1 MKHLNSKQFLID
13 LKSKLYLLILIF
25 FIPLSVFNQ
34 TKPNFSLKILGV
46 VQDGGL
52 PHLGSNKLCCE
63 NYEKRRYVTS
73 IMLIN
78 NENNESYLFDASPD
92 INEQL
97 NFMGD
102 RIKKDLKGIFL
113 THAHIGHYTGLMY
126 FGREALNSKSIN
138 VYAMPRMKKFLEN
151 NGPWSQLVSLKNISI
166 KEINNNS
173 KFSIDPNV
181 IIQPIEVPHRAEFS
195 ETVGYKIY
203 GPNKTAL
210 FIPDIDK
217 WYLWETSIVDEIM
230 KVDYALIDAT
240 FYDSK
245 EINYRDISEIPHP
258 FVIESMELF
267 DELDTNEKNK
277 IYFIHLNHTNPLLD
291 KNSDEYKYVIAKG
304 YNIAEEGIKLE
315 L

>member
-1 MKHLNSKQFLID
+1 LKNSIYF
-13 LKSKLYLLILIF
+13 ILVIF
-25 FIPLSVFNQ
+25 FIPLVAFNQ
-34 TKPNFSLKILGV
+34 DNSTYSLKILGV

-63 NYEKRRYVTS
+63 NIEEKRYVTS

-102 RIKKDLKGIFL
+102 RIKKDLKGVFL

-138 VYAMPRMKKFLEN
+138 VYAMPRMKKFLEQ
-151 NGPWSQLVSLKNISI
+151 NGPWSQLVSLENISI
-166 KEINNNS
+166 NQINSTS
-173 KFSIDPNV
+173 KIAIDQNV
-181 IIQPIEVPHRAEFS
+181 TIQPIEVPHRAEFS

-203 GPNKTAL
+203 GPNKTVL

-217 WYLWETSIVDEIM
+217 WYLWEKSIIDEI
-230 KVDYALIDAT
+230 KQVDYALIDAT

-245 EINYRDISEIPHP
+245 EVNYRDLSEIPHP
-258 FVIESMELF
+258 FVVESMELF
-267 DELDTNEKNK
+267 DSIKDEEKNK
-277 IYFIHLNHTNPLLD
+277 IFFIHLNHTNPLLNKD
-291 KNSDEYKYVIAKG
+291 SDQYKFVKSQG
-304 YNIAEEGIKLE
+304 YNVAKEGMKLK

>member
-1 MKHLNSKQFLID
+1 M
-13 LKSKLYLLILIF
+13 
-25 FIPLSVFNQ
+25 
-34 TKPNFSLKILGV
+34 GV

-52 PHLGSNKLCCE
+52 PHLGSNKLFCE
-63 NYEKRRYVTS
+63 NIEEKRYVTS

-102 RIKKDLKGIFL
+102 RIKKDLKGVFL

-138 VYAMPRMKKFLEN
+138 VYAMPRMKKFLEQ
-151 NGPWSQLVSLKNISI
+151 NGPWSQLVSLENISI
-166 KEINNNS
+166 NQINSTS
-173 KFSIDPNV
+173 KIAIDQNV
-181 IIQPIEVPHRAEFS
+181 TIQPIEVPHRAEFS

-203 GPNKTAL
+203 GPNKTVL

-217 WYLWETSIVDEIM
+217 WYLWEKSIIDEI
-230 KVDYALIDAT
+230 KQVDYALIDAT

-245 EINYRDISEIPHP
+245 EVNYRDLSEIPHP
-258 FVIESMELF
+258 FVVESMELF
-267 DELDTNEKNK
+267 DSIKDEEKNK
-277 IYFIHLNHTNPLLD
+277 IFFIHLNHTNPLLNKD
-291 KNSDEYKYVIAKG
+291 SDQYKFVKSQG
-304 YNIAEEGIKLE
+304 YNVAKEGMKLK

>member
-1 MKHLNSKQFLID
+1 MKNSIYF
-13 LKSKLYLLILIF
+13 ILVIF
-25 FIPLSVFNQ
+25 FIPLVAFNQ
-34 TKPNFSLKILGV
+34 ENSTYSLKILGV

-63 NYEKRRYVTS
+63 NIEEKRYVTS

-102 RIKKDLKGIFL
+102 RIKKDLKGVFL

-138 VYAMPRMKKFLEN
+138 VYAMPRMKKFLEQ
-151 NGPWSQLVSLKNISI
+151 NGPWSQLVSLENISI
-166 KEINNNS
+166 NQINSTS
-173 KFSIDPNV
+173 KIAIDQNV
-181 IIQPIEVPHRAEFS
+181 TIQPIEVPHRAEFS

-203 GPNKTAL
+203 GPNKTVL

-217 WYLWETSIVDEIM
+217 WYLWEKSIIDEI
-230 KVDYALIDAT
+230 KQVDYALIDAT

-245 EINYRDISEIPHP
+245 EVNYRDLSEIPHP
-258 FVIESMELF
+258 FVVESMELF
-267 DELDTNEKNK
+267 DSIKDEEKNK
-277 IYFIHLNHTNPLLD
+277 IFFIHLNHTNPLLNKD
-291 KNSDEYKYVIAKG
+291 SDQYKFVKSQG
-304 YNIAEEGIKLE
+304 YNVAKEGMKLK

>member
-1 MKHLNSKQFLID
+1 MHLNLKQFSID
-13 LKSKLYLLILIF
+13 LKSRLTLIIIF
-25 FIPLSVFNQ
+25 FLPLIAFNQ
-34 TKPNFSLKILGV
+34 SKSFYSLKVLGV

-63 NYEKRRYVTS
+63 NNEQKRYVTS

-78 NENNESYLFDASPD
+78 NKNNESYLFDASPD

-126 FGREALNSKSIN
+126 FGREALNSKLIN

-173 KFSIDPNV
+173 KFSIDTNI

-203 GPNKTAL
+203 GPNKTVL

-217 WYLWETSIVDEIM
+217 WYLWENSIVDEIK

-267 DELDTNEKNK
+267 DALNTNEKNK
-277 IYFIHLNHTNPLLD
+277 IFFIHLNHTNPLLD
-291 KNSDEYKYVIAKG
+291 KNSDEYKYVASKG
-304 YNIAEEGIKLE
+304 YNVAEEGMKLK

>member
-1 MKHLNSKQFLID
+1 VKFKIQIVFILFLPLIAFAQANTNYT
-13 LKSKLYLLILIF
+13 LK
-25 FIPLSVFNQ
+25 V
-34 TKPNFSLKILGV
+34 LGV

-52 PHLGSNKLCCE
+52 PHLGSNKLCCDE
-63 NYEKRRYVTS
+63 TQSKRHVTS
-73 IMLIN
+73 LMLIN
-78 NENNESYLFDASPD
+78 NKNNYSYLFDASPD

-126 FGREALNSKSIN
+126 FGREALNSKLIN
-138 VYAMPRMKKFLEN
+138 VYAMPRMKKFLEQ
-151 NGPWSQLVSLKNISI
+151 NGPWSQLVSLENILI
-166 KEINNNS
+166 TELNNNS
-173 KFSIDPNV
+173 KISVDSNV
-181 IIQPIEVPHRAEFS
+181 IIQPFEVPHRPEFS

-203 GPNKTAL
+203 KKKKKAL

-217 WYLWETSIVDEIM
+217 WYLWDKSIIEEIK
-230 KVDYALIDAT
+230 KVDYALVDAT

-245 EINYRDISEIPHP
+245 EVNYRDISEIPHP

-267 DELDTNEKNK
+267 DSLNEKEKNK

-291 KNSDEYKYVIAKG
+291 KQSYQYKYVISKG
-304 YNIAEEGIKLE
+304 YNVAEEGMNLKL
-315 L
+315 

>member
-1 MKHLNSKQFLID
+1 MNRIYS
-13 LKSKLYLLILIF
+13 ILFVF
-25 FIPLSVFNQ
+25 FIPLIAFNQ
-34 TKPNFSLKILGV
+34 VNSTYSLKVLGV

-52 PHLGSNKLCCE
+52 PHLGSNKLCCGNIE
-63 NYEKRRYVTS
+63 QKRYVTS

-78 NENNESYLFDASPD
+78 NENKESYLFDASPD

-102 RIKKDLKGIFL
+102 GIKKNLKGIFL

-138 VYAMPRMKKFLEN
+138 VYAMPRMKKFLEQ
-151 NGPWSQLVSLKNISI
+151 NGPWSQLISLQNISI
-166 KEINNNS
+166 TEINNNS
-173 KFSIDPNV
+173 KLSIDPNV

-203 GPNKTAL
+203 GPNKKVL

-217 WYLWETSIVDEIM
+217 WYLWEKSIIDEI
-230 KVDYALIDAT
+230 KQVDYALIDAT

-245 EINYRDISEIPHP
+245 EINYRDVSEIPHP
-258 FVIESMELF
+258 FVVESMELF
-267 DELDTNEKNK
+267 DAVKLEEKNK
-277 IYFIHLNHTNPLLD
+277 IFFIHLNHTNPLLD
-291 KNSDEYKYVIAKG
+291 KSSDQYKFVKDKG
-304 YNIAEEGIKLE
+304 YNIAEEGMKLE

>member
-1 MKHLNSKQFLID
+1 MKNSIYF
-13 LKSKLYLLILIF
+13 ILVIF
-25 FIPLSVFNQ
+25 FIPLVAFNQ
-34 TKPNFSLKILGV
+34 DNSTYSLKILGV

-63 NYEKRRYVTS
+63 NIEQKRYVTS
-73 IMLIN
+73 IMLVN
-78 NENNESYLFDASPD
+78 NENNKSYLFDASPD

-126 FGREALNSKSIN
+126 FGREALNSKLVN
-138 VYAMPRMKKFLEN
+138 VYAMPRMKNFLEN
-151 NGPWSQLVSLKNISI
+151 NGPWSQLVSLQNISI

-173 KFSIDPNV
+173 KLSIDPNV
-181 IIQPIEVPHRAEFS
+181 IIEPVEVPHRAEFS

-217 WYLWETSIVDEIM
+217 WYLWEKSIIDEIK

-240 FYDSK
+240 FYDAK
-245 EINYRDISEIPHP
+245 EVNYRDLSEIPHP
-258 FVIESMELF
+258 FVVESLELF
-267 DELDTNEKNK
+267 EPIKEEEKNK
-277 IYFIHLNHTNPLLD
+277 IFFIHLNHTNPLIN
-291 KNSDEYKYVIAKG
+291 KNSDEYKYVLSKG
-304 YNIAEEGIKLE
+304 YNVAEEGMDLKL
-315 L
+315 

>member
-1 MKHLNSKQFLID
+1 MID
-13 LKSKLYLLILIF
+13 LKYRIYLIIFIF
-25 FIPLSVFNQ
+25 FIPLIAFNQ
-34 TKPNFSLKILGV
+34 VNSTYYIKILGV

-63 NYEKRRYVTS
+63 NIEQKKYVTS
-73 IMLIN
+73 IILIN
-78 NENNESYLFDASPD
+78 DENNESYLFDASPN

-102 RIKKDLKGIFL
+102 RIKKDLKGVFL

-138 VYAMPRMKKFLEN
+138 VYAMPRMKKFLEQ
-151 NGPWSQLVSLKNISI
+151 NGPWSQLVSLQNISI
-166 KEINNNS
+166 TEISNNS
-173 KFSIDPNV
+173 KLSIDPNI

-203 GPNKTAL
+203 GPNKTVL

-217 WYLWETSIVDEIM
+217 WYLWEKSIIDEI
-230 KVDYALIDAT
+230 KQVDYALIDAT
-240 FYDSK
+240 FYDS
-245 EINYRDISEIPHP
+245 EEVNYRDVSEIPHP
-258 FVIESMELF
+258 FVVESMELF
-267 DELDTNEKNK
+267 DSINYEEKNK
-277 IYFIHLNHTNPLLD
+277 IFFIHLNHTNPLLD
-291 KNSDEYKYVIAKG
+291 KDSVQYKFVKAKG
-304 YNIAEEGIKLE
+304 YNIAEEGMKLK

>member
-1 MKHLNSKQFLID
+1 MNRI
-13 LKSKLYLLILIF
+13 YPILFVF
-25 FIPLSVFNQ
+25 FIPLIAFTQVNS
-34 TKPNFSLKILGV
+34 TYSLKVLGV

-63 NYEKRRYVTS
+63 NIEQKRYVTS

-78 NENNESYLFDASPD
+78 NENKESYLFDASPD

-102 RIKKDLKGIFL
+102 GIKKNLKGIFL

-138 VYAMPRMKKFLEN
+138 VYAMPRMKKFLEQ
-151 NGPWSQLVSLKNISI
+151 NGPWSQLISLQNISI
-166 KEINNNS
+166 TEINNNS
-173 KFSIDPNV
+173 KLSIDPNV

-203 GPNKTAL
+203 GPNKKVL

-217 WYLWETSIVDEIM
+217 WYLWEKSIIDEI
-230 KVDYALIDAT
+230 KQVDYALIDAT

-245 EINYRDISEIPHP
+245 EINYRDVSEIPHP
-258 FVIESMELF
+258 FVVESMELF
-267 DELDTNEKNK
+267 DAVKLEEKNK
-277 IYFIHLNHTNPLLD
+277 IFFIHLNHTNPLLD
-291 KNSDEYKYVIAKG
+291 KSSDQYKFVKDKG
-304 YNIAEEGIKLE
+304 YNIAEEGMKLE

>member
-1 MKHLNSKQFLID
+1 MRFKIQIVFILFLPLIAFAQVNTTYT
-13 LKSKLYLLILIF
+13 LK
-25 FIPLSVFNQ
+25 V
-34 TKPNFSLKILGV
+34 LGV

-52 PHLGSNKLCCE
+52 PHLGSNKLCCDE
-63 NYEKRRYVTS
+63 AQSKRHVTS
-73 IMLIN
+73 LMLIN
-78 NENNESYLFDASPD
+78 NGNNYSYLFDASPD

-138 VYAMPRMKKFLEN
+138 VYAMPRMKKFLEQ
-151 NGPWSQLVSLKNISI
+151 NGPWSQLVSLENILI
-166 KEINNNS
+166 TELNNNS
-173 KFSIDPNV
+173 KISVDSNV
-181 IIQPIEVPHRAEFS
+181 IIQPFEVPHRPEFS

-203 GPNKTAL
+203 GPNKKVL

-217 WYLWETSIVDEIM
+217 WYLWDKSIIDEIK
-230 KVDYALIDAT
+230 KVDYALVDAT

-245 EINYRDISEIPHP
+245 EVNYRDISEIPHP

-267 DELDTNEKNK
+267 DSLNEKEKNK

-291 KNSDEYKYVIAKG
+291 SNSSEYKDLISKG
-304 YNIAEEGIKLE
+304 YNVAQEGLVLKL
-315 L
+315 

>member
-1 MKHLNSKQFLID
+1 MKNSIYF
-13 LKSKLYLLILIF
+13 ILVIL
-25 FIPLSVFNQ
+25 FIPLVAFNQ
-34 TKPNFSLKILGV
+34 NNSTYSLKILGV

-63 NYEKRRYVTS
+63 NIEQKRYVTS
-73 IMLIN
+73 IMLVN
-78 NENNESYLFDASPD
+78 NKNNESYLFDASPD

-102 RIKKDLKGIFL
+102 RIKKDLKGVFL

-126 FGREALNSKSIN
+126 FGREALNSKLIN
-138 VYAMPRMKKFLEN
+138 VYAMPRMKKFLEQ
-151 NGPWSQLVSLKNISI
+151 NGPWSQLVSLENVSI
-166 KEINNNS
+166 NEINSNS
-173 KFSIDPNV
+173 KISVDPNV
-181 IIQPIEVPHRAEFS
+181 TIQPIEVPHRAEFS

-217 WYLWETSIVDEIM
+217 WYLWEKSIIDEI
-230 KVDYALIDAT
+230 KQVDYALIDAT

-245 EINYRDISEIPHP
+245 EVNYRDLSEIPHP
-258 FVIESMELF
+258 FVVESMELF
-267 DELDTNEKNK
+267 DSTSDEEKKK
-277 IYFIHLNHTNPLLD
+277 IFFIHLNHTNPLLD
-291 KNSDEYKYVIAKG
+291 KESDQYKFVKDKG
-304 YNIAEEGIKLE
+304 YNVAEEGMKLK

>member
-63 NYEKRRYVTS
+63 NYEKRKYVTS

-102 RIKKDLKGIFL
+102 RINNDLKGIFL

-217 WYLWETSIVDEIM
+217 WYLWETSIVNEIM

-240 FYDSK
+240 FYNSK

-267 DELDTNEKNK
+267 DELDTKEKNK

-291 KNSDEYKYVIAKG
+291 KNSDEYKFVRSKG

>member
-1 MKHLNSKQFLID
+1 MVFFLPWIISSQSKP
-13 LKSKLYLLILIF
+13 SY
-25 FIPLSVFNQ
+25 SV
-34 TKPNFSLKILGV
+34 KILGV

-52 PHLGSNKLCCE
+52 PHLGNNKTCCE
-63 NYEKRRYVTS
+63 NIQQNKYVTS

-102 RIKKDLKGIFL
+102 RIKTDLKGIFL

-138 VYAMPRMKKFLEN
+138 VYAMPRMKRFLED
-151 NGPWSQLVSLKNISI
+151 NGPWSQLVSLKNILI

-173 KFSIDPNV
+173 KLSVDPNI

-195 ETVGYKIY
+195 ETVGYIIH
-203 GPNKTAL
+203 GPNKKLL

-217 WYLWETSIVDEIM
+217 WYLWDKSIIDEIK

-240 FYDSK
+240 FYDEK

-258 FVIESMELF
+258 FVIESLELF
-267 DELDTNEKNK
+267 KNLKLKEKKK
-277 IYFIHLNHTNPLLD
+277 IYFIHLNHTNPLL
-291 KNSDEYKYVIAKG
+291 NSDSEEYKNLISKG
-304 YNIAEEGIKLE
+304 FNVANEGLE
-315 L
+315 LKL